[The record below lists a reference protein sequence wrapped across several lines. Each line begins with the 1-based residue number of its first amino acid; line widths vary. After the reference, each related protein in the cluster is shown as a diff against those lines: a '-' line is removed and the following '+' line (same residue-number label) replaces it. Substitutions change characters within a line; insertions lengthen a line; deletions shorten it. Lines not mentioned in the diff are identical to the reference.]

1 MTEDENAPVPE
12 PSGALVPPVRDPW
25 GPGRPPIVRGDVPEL
40 SQLVALLG
48 RAVTLTLDALDA
60 AGDAVAERIGLRHRP
75 SGPPPSP
82 PSD

>member
-12 PSGALVPPVRDPW
+12 PRGDLVPPVRGPW
-25 GPGRPPIVRGDVPEL
+25 HPGRPPVVRGGVPEL
-40 SQLVALLG
+40 SQLVALLD

-75 SGPPPSP
+75 SGRPPSP